1 MCAHS
6 GLTDQAWLAR
16 HVVKGEIAGPRA
28 SNVMKIIKPSTL
40 LLAPV
45 RLGQQGNG
53 IYYGAIML
61 LCVADQQVSSCGY
74 RTRKQTLQGAGTVSM
89 FGLLVLLVAPLQDHA
104 SCKGR
109 MAAL

>member
-1 MCAHS
+1 
-6 GLTDQAWLAR
+6 
-16 HVVKGEIAGPRA
+16 
-28 SNVMKIIKPSTL
+28 
-40 LLAPV
+40 
-45 RLGQQGNG
+45 
-53 IYYGAIML
+53 ML